1 MNKHRVYISSTYRD
15 LKDHRKCLLD
25 FFNTVHV
32 RERFEVTSMEGY
44 VADNVEPSLACMED
58 VKKCDI
64 YILILANRYGF
75 QLPANDPTGI
85 SITETEYNTAVAD
98 PQKIILAYFANEAN
112 PYFEKDADPDTAIVS
127 AKQEK
132 LAGFKK
138 RVREKYLSHP
148 EPFDGA
154 HHLVVQVAQ
163 SLMKDEYIDVNF
175 DSSIIYCC
183 DRIPQYS
190 HYLLGMTH
198 DPFKT
203 FVIYGSRKELSANLI
218 NRLKLFTLGLPE
230 SMLQN
235 QVISFE
241 EFLVSETYEKNRNA
255 LLAYFFRRNIGGML
269 PEPFQ
274 PEAFLD
280 GYADSPYPIVFTIT
294 GEAAMFTEKQ
304 FSFCRDFIREM
315 HGLTA
320 QRLKDRVY
328 LFLSFEVTEEG
339 GQAFQG
345 RAEQLGSALGDAGQ
359 NFHILPMLESFRRPA
374 LQNWLTVYITPQA
387 GVVED
392 LLEARFDDLPA
403 PYTMRAAEKR
413 IRELI
418 NDINSNKD
426 NIQQQLLK

>member
-1 MNKHRVYISSTYRD
+1 
-15 LKDHRKCLLD
+15 
-25 FFNTVHV
+25 
-32 RERFEVTSMEGY
+32 
-44 VADNVEPSLACMED
+44 
-58 VKKCDI
+58 
-64 YILILANRYGF
+64 
-75 QLPANDPTGI
+75 
-85 SITETEYNTAVAD
+85 
-98 PQKIILAYFANEAN
+98 
-112 PYFEKDADPDTAIVS
+112 
-127 AKQEK
+127 
-132 LAGFKK
+132 
-138 RVREKYLSHP
+138 
-148 EPFDGA
+148 
-154 HHLVVQVAQ
+154 
-163 SLMKDEYIDVNF
+163 
-175 DSSIIYCC
+175 
-183 DRIPQYS
+183 
-190 HYLLGMTH
+190 
-198 DPFKT
+198 
-203 FVIYGSRKELSANLI
+203 
-218 NRLKLFTLGLPE
+218 
-230 SMLQN
+230 MLQN